1 LIYITRIRSQRSP
14 DFRPKNNSPSI
25 RARLWHAHKYTK
37 REKEKLEKRTN
48 NKYNIPLNLEER
60 FTTILL
66 M

>member
-1 LIYITRIRSQRSP
+1 
-14 DFRPKNNSPSI
+14 
-25 RARLWHAHKYTK
+25 LWHAHKYTK

>member
-1 LIYITRIRSQRSP
+1 
-14 DFRPKNNSPSI
+14 
-25 RARLWHAHKYTK
+25 LWLVHKYAK